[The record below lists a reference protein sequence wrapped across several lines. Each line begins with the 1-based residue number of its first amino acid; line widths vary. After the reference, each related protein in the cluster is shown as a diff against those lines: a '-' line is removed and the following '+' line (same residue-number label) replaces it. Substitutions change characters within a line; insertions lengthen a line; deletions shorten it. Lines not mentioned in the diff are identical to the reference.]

1 MNPETGEALARGETG
16 EICIRGPQVMKGYL
30 NNEKATKDMI
40 DEDGWLHTGIG
51 DSIFPMM
58 EITPKIIKSTAIL
71 QFISKYY
78 TFCALRLSATSL

>member
-40 DEDGWLHTGIG
+40 DEDGWLHTGMYYRIYLVIFG
-51 DSIFPMM
+51 NIINTTKRYTCRSILFLGV
-58 EITPKIIKSTAIL
+58 IL
-71 QFISKYY
+71 KGE
-78 TFCALRLSATSL
+78 